1 MSFSHEPP
9 AVHYT
14 ATSTTLLRNLREY
27 DCPEQFEAAWRRFHQ
42 KYVAIIVRWCE
53 RRWGL
58 EPEAADDVAAEVM
71 IKVLRSI
78 RQFHYRK
85 DGSFR
90 AWLFTV
96 TRRAMID
103 YARSERRVPGGCG
116 DVGLN
121 ELEARDDLLQRLQ
134 KEFDLELLAEARRRV
149 AAEASVRDW
158 GIFQALTEQGRPPQQ
173 VADELGLNRNHVDTI
188 KDRVL
193 RRLRQQIRELEEHGI
208 QP

>member
-9 AVHYT
+9 ALHFT

-42 KYVAIIVRWCE
+42 KYVAIIVHWCE
-53 RRWGL
+53 KRWGL

-78 RQFHYRK
+78 RRFQYRK

-103 YARSERRVPGGCG
+103 YERTERRVPGGCG
-116 DVGLN
+116 DTGLN

-134 KEFDLELLAEARRRV
+134 REFDLELLVEARRRV
-149 AAEASVRDW
+149 AAESNGRDW
-158 GIFQALTEQGRPPQQ
+158 GVFVALTEQGQTPQQ
-173 VADELGLNRNHVDTI
+173 VAGELGITRNHVDTI
-188 KDRVL
+188 KERIL
-193 RRLRQQIRELEEHGI
+193 RRLREQVCDLEENGI